1 MTGGLVI
8 GILSFLS
15 AFFGIFTVNLVLTD
29 LFKRDRER
37 MLKRMDEERRARQRK
52 EVRESALAR
61 REGQLSQL
69 AQEAMLEAEL
79 HRSWYDRLKEMVA
92 QSGMRI
98 TTPRLLMTS
107 AAACLFTGLV
117 GGTLFRNVWVGL
129 VVTCVGALIP
139 ILVVSQARHKRQERL
154 RTQFSDVLELMS
166 RVLRAGQ
173 TVTQAMNAV
182 SEEFKPPVSS
192 EFAYCYEQQNLGLA
206 PEVAFR
212 DLAQRTGI
220 LEIKI
225 FVLAVLVHRQSGGNL
240 AELFDKLSHIVRE
253 RFRIRGEI
261 RALTAEGR
269 MQALILLILP
279 LAVWCLLFL
288 INRPYALKL
297 VDHPSLIIAMLV
309 TMSAGAW
316 WIRRIVNFD
325 F

>member
-1 MTGGLVI
+1 MTGGLIVA
-8 GILSFLS
+8 ILSFCS
-15 AFFGIFTVNLVLTD
+15 AFFGIFAVNLVLVD

-37 MLKRMDEERRARQRK
+37 MLQRMEEERRLRQRK

-61 REGQLSQL
+61 RDGQLSQL
-69 AQEAMLEAEL
+69 AQQALLEANV
-79 HRSWYDRLKEMVA
+79 HQSWYDRLKEMVA

-98 TTPRLLMTS
+98 TTARLLMMS
-107 AAACLFTGLV
+107 GMAGLFTGLV
-117 GGTLFRNVWVGL
+117 GGVLFRNVWIGMALAGIGL
-129 VVTCVGALIP
+129 AVP
-139 ILVVSQARHKRQERL
+139 IMVVSRARNKRQERL
-154 RTQFSDVLELMS
+154 RAQFSDVLELMS

-182 SEEFKPPVSS
+182 SEEFKPPISS

-206 PEVAFR
+206 PEIAFK
-212 DLAQRTGI
+212 DLGQRTGI

-261 RALTAEGR
+261 KTLTAEGR
-269 MQALILLILP
+269 MQAVILLILP
-279 LAVWCLLFL
+279 VGVWCALFV
-288 INRPYALKL
+288 INQPYAMKL
-297 VDHPSLIIAMLV
+297 LEHPSLVASMIVSMGL
-309 TMSAGAW
+309 GAY
-316 WIRRIVNFD
+316 WIRAIVNFD

>member
-1 MTGGLVI
+1 MTGGLVVA
-8 GILSFLS
+8 ILSFLS
-15 AFFGIFTVNLVLTD
+15 AFFGIFAVNLVVVD

-37 MLKRMDEERRARQRK
+37 MLKRMDEERRLRQRK

-61 REGQLSQL
+61 RDSQLSQL
-69 AQEAMLEAEL
+69 AQEAMLEADV

-98 TTPRLLMTS
+98 TTARLLATS
-107 AAACLFTGLV
+107 AAAGLFTGLV
-117 GGTLFRNVWVGL
+117 GGVLFRNVWIGL
-129 VVTCVGALIP
+129 ALTGIGFAVP
-139 ILVVSQARHKRQERL
+139 IMVVSRARHKRQERL
-154 RTQFSDVLELMS
+154 RAQFSDVLELMS

-173 TVTQAMNAV
+173 TVTQAMNAI
-182 SEEFKPPVSS
+182 SEEFKPPISS

-206 PEVAFR
+206 PEIAFR

-261 RALTAEGR
+261 RTLTAEGR
-269 MQALILLILP
+269 MQAVILLILP
-279 LAVWCLLFL
+279 VAVWCMLF
-288 INRPYALKL
+288 IVNRPYASKL
-297 VDHPSLIIAMLV
+297 LDHPSLVMAMLI
-309 TMSAGAW
+309 TMGLGAL
-316 WIRRIVNFD
+316 WIRKIVNFD